1 MGRGVGGPWQ
11 EDQGEGDCPSPI
23 PGFLSKNLVAGAWQG
38 ECKPDGTGSKRA
50 APVWLTSKAPDGAS
64 RASSLRGRGGR
75 GAQPSPGRGGRYEGV
90 CPSPQGRG
98 KLDPSIPPSLA
109 PCVPK
114 ILPETVLVSKP
125 QFTHLRMDANG
136 ASVSRATLSMT
147 VALWGFGSWG
157 RISLGPV
164 LPGKVILLSV
174 LQRGTEPWPRVELTK
189 PCGWRGGIEES
200 SVQRE
205 EGRSSVRLAQLGGL
219 QGEELAFRVPSLDSG
234 AEWSGCPPGCTPH
247 STSSC
252 AHSEG
257 PRIPWEPHPEAAEG
271 VSHSFPLAQEVTHAC
286 PPSQPP
292 ALHPPPDFGS
302 PWTLR
307 GCGVSLN
314 ARMSRERPGISPKL
328 SPRLPL
334 PLCVANHSD
343 FFLYLALH
351 LCFSP
356 PHLSICLSLPEFS
369 ICLSYHWFQKLCSS
383 LHLPVRLPPS
393 LFSFPLC
400 LLVHLSLVNGK
411 ELPMSGVPA
420 DLRRTLKDMSWE
432 WGTPEQQEQ
441 QRRRARLAPP
451 HHGVHSV
458 FLHMGRLVRSVTAR
472 SQAGGPGRPML

>member
-147 VALWGFGSWG
+147 VAIWGFGSWG

-257 PRIPWEPHPEAAEG
+257 PRIPWERE
-271 VSHSFPLAQEVTHAC
+271 SFLPLGPGSDSRLSSLPA
-286 PPSQPP
+286 PS
-292 ALHPPPDFGS
+292 PPPTTRL
-302 PWTLR
+302 W
-307 GCGVSLN
+307 VSLDPQGLWCLPECPDEQGETGHLPQ
-314 ARMSRERPGISPKL
+314 ALPTPSP
-328 SPRLPL
+328 S
-334 PLCVANHSD
+334 PLC
-343 FFLYLALH
+343 
-351 LCFSP
+351 CQ
-356 PHLSICLSLPEFS
+356 SL
-369 ICLSYHWFQKLCSS
+369 
-383 LHLPVRLPPS
+383 
-393 LFSFPLC
+393 
-400 LLVHLSLVNGK
+400 
-411 ELPMSGVPA
+411 
-420 DLRRTLKDMSWE
+420 
-432 WGTPEQQEQ
+432 
-441 QRRRARLAPP
+441 
-451 HHGVHSV
+451 
-458 FLHMGRLVRSVTAR
+458 
-472 SQAGGPGRPML
+472 